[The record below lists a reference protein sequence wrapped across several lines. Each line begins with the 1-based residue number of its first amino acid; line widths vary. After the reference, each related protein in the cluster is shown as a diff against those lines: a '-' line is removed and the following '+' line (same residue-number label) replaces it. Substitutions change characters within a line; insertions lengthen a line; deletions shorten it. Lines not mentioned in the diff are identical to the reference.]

1 MLGLQLFFVDSNKF
15 LAPARVF
22 SKTIVSDTVKPCRK
36 PRFTTKAA
44 DVFVGTQEGFLGQI
58 IRERD
63 IGAGELTQQ
72 TSHTRLMASNQLAE
86 RVLIVINKNSR
97 DKVCIGQLHARRL
110 R

>member
-1 MLGLQLFFVDSNKF
+1 VLGLQLFFVDSNKF

-22 SKTIVSDTVKPCRK
+22 SKTIVSDTIKPCRK
-36 PRFTTKAA
+36 PRFTAKAA

-63 IGAGELTQQ
+63 IGAGKLTQQ
-72 TSHTRLMASNQLAE
+72 TSHTRLVASNQLAE